1 MAIDHEKR
9 RADIA
14 SITIDLVAR
23 EGIEAASVRR
33 IAAEAG
39 FSTSAVT
46 HYFADK
52 QELIVWAFTML
63 SGQGE
68 TYFDEASARDP
79 DDVIAPLMTLV
90 PWCPVNVRRWK
101 AYLAFWDQGARDAEL
116 ATLLRQSTYEGI
128 AFLRRLIAAH
138 MQGAVDTESAARLLN
153 ALIQGIALQML
164 VDRQYWGEA
173 TVRATLAEAFD
184 LAVLKARAPERS

>member
-23 EGIEAASVRR
+23 EGIEAASLRR

-63 SGQGE
+63 SGQGQ
-68 TYFDEASARDP
+68 TYFDEAWARDP
-79 DDVIAPLMTLV
+79 EDVAEPLMTLV

-101 AYLAFWDQGARDAEL
+101 AYLAFWDQGARDTEL
-116 ATLLRQSTYEGI
+116 AALLRQSTYEGI
-128 AFLRRLIAAH
+128 ALLRRLIAAH
-138 MQGAVDTESAARLLN
+138 VPIGADTDSAARLLN
-153 ALIQGIALQML
+153 AVIQGIALQML
-164 VDRQYWGEA
+164 VDAQYWNKT

-184 LAVLKARAPERS
+184 LAVLKARPR